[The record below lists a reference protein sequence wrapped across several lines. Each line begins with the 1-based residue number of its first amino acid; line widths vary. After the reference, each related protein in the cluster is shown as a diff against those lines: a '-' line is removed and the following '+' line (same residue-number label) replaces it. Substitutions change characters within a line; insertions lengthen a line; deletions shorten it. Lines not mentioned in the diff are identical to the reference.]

1 MNDANKETMR
11 ILVFA
16 PLGVGG
22 VASLMLDIQKSIDRD
37 KLNFDYL
44 DFHNQVEEQ
53 EHIAYELGSRKMVAS
68 ADEIKFK
75 PLRGFV
81 RFFRVKRICK
91 NNNVK
96 VLHFNYGSPI
106 GFLTMLAAK
115 LGGVK
120 WITFHSHNGGVTNQG
135 MLGTIVGNICRPLL
149 NLVVDDYWACSSLA
163 AEFSFPK
170 KISKQK
176 KYRFVPNGIILNK
189 FKYDEDEREK
199 VRKELSIE
207 DKYVVGHA
215 GRFNLQKNHEF
226 LIDIFARI
234 HEKQSNA
241 ILLLFGIGDLQDK
254 IKEKVSSLGLSD
266 CVRFCGASSEMNRM
280 YQAMDVFLMPSL
292 FEGLPVTGVEAQAA
306 GLPIVFSDTITREV
320 AVSPNVEYISLKDSV
335 DIWADASLKFL
346 DAHRKDYC
354 DELGKKGFDK
364 DDMVNYFQS
373 YYLSL
378 NQRIN
383 EPTLKEDNR

>member
-1 MNDANKETMR
+1 
-11 ILVFA
+11 
-16 PLGVGG
+16 
-22 VASLMLDIQKSIDRD
+22 MLDIQKSIERD

-53 EHIAYELGSRKMVAS
+53 EHIAYELGSRKLVAS

-81 RFFRVKRICK
+81 RFFRVKKICK
-91 NNNVK
+91 ENNVK

-135 MLGTIVGNICRPLL
+135 MLGTIVGKMCRPFL

-163 AEFSFPK
+163 AGFSFPK
-170 KISKQK
+170 KISKNN
-176 KYRFVPNGIILNK
+176 KYKFIPNGIVLDK
-189 FKYDEDEREK
+189 FKYSSSIREQ
-199 VRKELSIE
+199 VRKELSLE

-241 ILLLFGIGDLQDK
+241 VLLLFGIGDLQDK

-266 CVRFCGASSEMNRM
+266 CVRFCGASNEMNRM

-306 GLPIVFSDTITREV
+306 GLPIVFSDTITKEV
-320 AVSPNVEYISLKDSV
+320 AVSPNVEYISLKESANK
-335 DIWADASLKFL
+335 WAEITLEYADKP
-346 DAHRKDYC
+346 RKDYC
-354 DELGKKGFDK
+354 TELAEKGFDK
-364 DDMVNYFQS
+364 DDMVKHFQS

-378 NQRIN
+378 NKRVNDI
-383 EPTLKEDNR
+383 TLKEDNK